1 MKGKEWKEY
10 KRCLPKNWS
19 ALVVENIKSK
29 SINLTT
35 KQVCQVRS
43 GNIANPEWQ
52 LIVWE
57 EIAKLK
63 KATHRRRKTIQRFQS
78 V

>member
-19 ALVVENIKSK
+19 TLVVDNLKIKS
-29 SINLTT
+29 ICLTS
-35 KQVCQVRS
+35 KQVSQIRS
-43 GNIANPEWQ
+43 GDIANPEWQ
-52 LIVWE
+52 LLVWE

-63 KATHRRRKTIQRFQS
+63 KASHKRRKTIQRFQS